1 MGVNIRS
8 LLVRK
13 EIKIDD
19 LKNKV
24 IAFDAYNI
32 LYQFL
37 STIRARDGTP
47 LMDSRGRVTSHL
59 IGLFNRI
66 TNFMSKGI
74 KPVFVFDG
82 KRPELKS
89 AEIEKRRAAKREA
102 EAKYKAAV
110 KAEDVEAM
118 RKYASRFSYLSPEM
132 VEQAK
137 QLLDALGVPVIQAP
151 SEGEAQA
158 AQLVKTGKAW
168 AVASQDYDSLLFGTE
183 RLIQNLSI
191 VGRRKKAKALGT
203 YTVKPELISLSE
215 NLNALKLDN
224 DKLIALAMMIG
235 TDFNPGG
242 IKGIGPKKA
251 LALVQKHKDFD
262 EMFKEAKWDEHCEL
276 PWKTIYDVFKKMPVI
291 KDYKLIWKT
300 VDEQAINDLLIKEH
314 DFSPERVQRGIDPLI
329 KVKKAK
335 QQTSLGEF

>member
-1 MGVNIRS
+1 MGVNLRELII
-8 LLVRK
+8 RK

-24 IAFDAYNI
+24 IAFDSYNM

-47 LMDSRGRVTSHL
+47 LMDSKGRVTSHL
-59 IGLFNRI
+59 IGLFNR
-66 TNFMSKGI
+66 TTSFMAKGI

-89 AEIEKRRAAKREA
+89 AEIEKRRAAKKEA
-102 EAKYKAAV
+102 EAKYKAAIA
-110 KAEDVEAM
+110 AEDIEAM
-118 RKYASRFSYLSPEM
+118 RKYAARFSYLSPVM
-132 VEQAK
+132 VDQAK
-137 QLLDALGVPVIQAP
+137 QLLESLGVPIIQAP

-158 AQLVKTGKAW
+158 AQLVKSGKAW

-191 VGRRKKAKALGT
+191 SGRRKKLKALGT
-203 YTVKPELISLSE
+203 FIVKPELTLLSE
-215 NLNALKLDN
+215 NLNSLKIDGN
-224 DKLIALAMMIG
+224 KLIALAMLVG

-242 IKGIGPKKA
+242 VKGIGPKKA
-251 LALVQKHKDFD
+251 LALVQKHKDLD
-262 EMFKEAKWDEHCEL
+262 EIFKEAKWDEHSEI
-276 PWKTIYDVFKKMPVI
+276 PWKTIYDVFKKMPVV

-300 VDEQAINDLLIKEH
+300 VDEPAVRDLLIKEH
-314 DFSPERVQRGIDPLI
+314 NFSDERVTRGLAPLI

-335 QQTSLGEF
+335 QQSSLGDF

>member
-1 MGVNIRS
+1 MGVNLRE

-13 EIKIDD
+13 EIKVDD
-19 LKNKV
+19 LKDKV

-47 LMDSRGRVTSHL
+47 LMDSKGRVTSHL
-59 IGLFNRI
+59 IGLFSR
-66 TNFMSKGI
+66 TTSFMAKGI

-82 KRPELKS
+82 EKPELKS

-102 EAKYKAAV
+102 KAKYQAAV
-110 KAEDVEAM
+110 DAEDVEAM
-118 RKYASRFSYLSPEM
+118 RKYAARFSFLSPEM
-132 VEQAK
+132 AEQAK
-137 QLLDALGVPVIQAP
+137 RLLEALGIPIIQAP

-158 AQLVKTGKAW
+158 AEIVKSGKAW

-191 VGRRKKAKALGT
+191 VGRRKKTKAFGT
-203 YTVKPELISLSE
+203 YTVKPEMISLSE
-215 NLNALKLDN
+215 NLNKLKIDN
-224 DKLIALAMMIG
+224 DKLIALAMLIG

-242 IKGIGPKKA
+242 VKGIGPKKA
-251 LALVQKHKDFD
+251 ITLVQKHKDLG
-262 EMFKEAKWDEHCEL
+262 ELFKEVKWDDHCDV
-276 PWKTIYDVFKKMPVI
+276 PWEKIYDLFKNMPVV

-300 VDEQAINDLLIKEH
+300 VDERAVRDLLVKEH
-314 DFSPERVQRGIDPLI
+314 SFSEERVTKGLEPLI

-335 QQTSLGEF
+335 QQSSLADF